1 MAIKVMVVDDSAV
14 VRGLVTRTLQE
25 DPDIQVVAS
34 ASNGRMALMEL
45 DRKPE
50 LDIVILDIE
59 MPVMDGLTA
68 LPQLIARKPGL
79 KIIMASTLT
88 LRNADISLQALSAG
102 AADYITKP
110 STTEGPQAASLFR
123 EALRE
128 KVKIHA
134 RASAARKAQQAPA
147 GTSDGPAARASLSK
161 PRGLVSLRNPGI
173 LPPAALAIASSTGG
187 PQALFRLMADLR
199 ENLRHLPVFITQHMP
214 PTFTQMLASHIE
226 RIEPL
231 KCAEGV
237 DGEQVQRG
245 RIYVAPG
252 GYHMRVARSQEGREI
267 RLTQDP
273 PVNFC
278 RPSADPMIES
288 LIDAFEGRLIIVVL
302 TGMGSDGLA
311 ACRKAVAAGSTVV
324 AQDEASSVVWGMP
337 GAVAMDGLCSAV
349 LPLGDIGPYLRNR
362 LSSSAR

>member
-14 VRGLVTRTLQE
+14 VRGLVTRTLQQ
-25 DPDIQVVAS
+25 DPDIEVVAS

-68 LPQLIARKPGL
+68 LPQLIARKPDL

-110 STTEGPQAASLFR
+110 STTEGPQAATLFR

-134 RASAARKAQQAPA
+134 RASAIREEKQAPA
-147 GTSDGPAARASLSK
+147 KMSDSTSARISS
-161 PRGLVSLRNPGI
+161 PRPRSQVSLRSPGV

-187 PQALFRLMADLR
+187 PQALFRLMGDLR
-199 ENLRHLPVFITQHMP
+199 DSLKHLPVFITQHMP

-231 KCAEGV
+231 KCAEGR
-237 DGEQVQRG
+237 DGETIQRG
-245 RIYVAPG
+245 RIYIAPG
-252 GYHMRVARSQEGREI
+252 GYHMRVERSQEGREI

-288 LIDAFEGRLIIVVL
+288 LIDAFDGRLLVAVL

-311 ACRKAVAAGSTVV
+311 ACRKAVAAGSTVI
-324 AQDEASSVVWGMP
+324 AQDEATSVVWGMP
-337 GAVAMDGLCSAV
+337 GAVALAGLCSAV
-349 LPLGDIGPYLRNR
+349 LPLGDMGTYLRDR
-362 LSSSAR
+362 LSPRVR